1 MVVLSVAD
9 KKTNHH
15 TTTNCNKN
23 ASESP
28 DVALTN
34 SSSSKIDPYYSADRD
49 GLVLVDITVKD
60 GKIDRIKQSEDKEE
74 GESNGQLG
82 TILDAKKG
90 VCMPTFC
97 DIHTHVDKSHTC
109 ERSRNESGSLAG
121 ADKSCEIDEI
131 HWTEEELTLRMEFSL
146 KTAYAHGTSAILSL
160 IHI

>member
-1 MVVLSVAD
+1 MKPWIEPPESSSSLYTIKNATVPMVVLSVAD
-9 KKTNHH
+9 KTTRSHH

-28 DVALTN
+28 DVASTN

-90 VCMPTFC
+90 CVCQP
-97 DIHTHVDKSHTC
+97 
-109 ERSRNESGSLAG
+109 
-121 ADKSCEIDEI
+121 
-131 HWTEEELTLRMEFSL
+131 
-146 KTAYAHGTSAILSL
+146 SAISTLTWINRTPVNEVETNL
-160 IHI
+160 DL

>member
-9 KKTNHH
+9 KTNHH
-15 TTTNCNKN
+15 TTAIVIKMLP
-23 ASESP
+23 SP

-97 DIHTHVDKSHTC
+97 DIHTHVDNSQTC

-121 ADKSCEIDEI
+121 AD
-131 HWTEEELTLRMEFSL
+131 
-146 KTAYAHGTSAILSL
+146 
-160 IHI
+160 